1 MGLTCS
7 LLGHRFGDPVVEQDR
22 EDRGREAVTVTR
34 EVVVCERCGE
44 RRIRSE
50 STEVAAVAEDSD
62 DHGGTEA
69 SENTATETEPDTD
82 SEAEAGDG
90 AASGPEAVS
99 GEPAARADGD
109 ATGVEAVSGEP
120 AAGEEPD
127 LAAPEGEPADE
138 GAEILTEES
147 ETEER
152 GFGEWPEAPDTAP
165 GPADEPDSEPDA
177 EGEGATGTT
186 TESGS
191 ERAASAGAGPDSGTE
206 EFEEAAGADDG
217 PVRLVCS
224 DCGFSVGATGSPL
237 RAGDA
242 CPDCSAAYLAERN
255 E

>member
-50 STEVAAVAEDSD
+50 STEVAAVADPSD
-62 DHGGTEA
+62 DHGGTGEA
-69 SENTATETEPDTD
+69 EHANAGIDTD
-82 SEAEAGDG
+82 TDAEPGDDTG
-90 AASGPEAVS
+90 SGPEPAT
-99 GEPAARADGD
+99 GEPAARTDGD
-109 ATGVEAVSGEP
+109 ATAVEEAEP
-120 AAGEEPD
+120 AAEDAPEPD
-127 LAAPEGEPADE
+127 LAAPEGEPTDE

-152 GFGEWPEAPDTAP
+152 GFGEWPEAPDTTPEPTDGASDGGPDAAGGTSGEPEEAAP
-165 GPADEPDSEPDA
+165 GDTADADTRTGTEPDPEA
-177 EGEGATGTT
+177 
-186 TESGS
+186 
-191 ERAASAGAGPDSGTE
+191 
-206 EFEEAAGADDG
+206 FEEAAGADDG
-217 PVRLVCS
+217 PVRLACP
-224 DCGFSVGATGSPL
+224 DCGFSVAATGSPL